1 MTKTILGRQYI
12 AGTRVAE
19 GGHTE
24 LYSIDAVTGEAYAQ
38 PFYEAT
44 PQDVTAAARAAADA
58 FHPFRA
64 MTPEKRAQFLDTV
77 ADEID
82 ALGDDFIAEVK
93 RETALPEGRLTG
105 ERSRTTNQLRLFA
118 TLLRRGDF
126 LGARID
132 RADPERQPP
141 KPDLRQMKLGLG
153 PVAVFGASNFPLAF
167 SVAGG
172 DTASALAAG
181 CPVVVKAHPGHL
193 VTSELVANAIVR
205 AVEKA
210 GLPNG
215 VFNMIYGDRVGA
227 QLVQEPAI
235 KAVGFTGSQRG
246 GRALFDLANARPEPI
261 PVFAEMS
268 SINPMFL
275 LDTALEQRGDEIAK
289 GLAGSVTMGCGQFC
303 TGPGLI
309 VAQRSPETTRFIETL
324 GEHIRDLPGQTML
337 NAGILDNYQERIER
351 YKGLAGM
358 QAAAVGPAE
367 ENQAAAHLFKAEKA
381 LLWSN
386 ESPLLEEVFGPST
399 IVVEVDG
406 PEELVDAARLLDGQ
420 LTATIMA
427 EEVDLVRQRGLIEVL
442 EDKVG
447 RLLFNGYPTG
457 VDVCDSM
464 VHGGPYPATTDSRG
478 TSVGTLAIE
487 RFLRPVC
494 YQNMPESF
502 LPEPLK
508 SDNPLG
514 LLRLVDGEYTRD
526 ALT

>member
-1 MTKTILGRQYI
+1 
-12 AGTRVAE
+12 
-19 GGHTE
+19 
-24 LYSIDAVTGEAYAQ
+24 YSIDATTFESFDQ

-44 PQDVTAAARAAADA
+44 PHDITAAARAAGDA
-58 FHPFRA
+58 FHGYRSLS
-64 MTPEKRAQFLDTV
+64 PEKRAAFLDTI

-93 RETALPEGRLTG
+93 RETALPEGRLNG
-105 ERSRTTNQLRLFA
+105 ERARTTNQLRLFA
-118 TLLRRGDF
+118 KMLRRGDF

-132 RADPERQPP
+132 RGDPQRQPP

-193 VTSELVANAIVR
+193 ITSELVAGAIVR
-205 AVEKA
+205 AVEKS
-210 GLPNG
+210 GLPHG

-246 GRALFDLANARPEPI
+246 GRALFDLANARPDPV

-275 LDTALEQRGDEIAK
+275 LPGALEQRGDDIAK
-289 GLAGSVTMGCGQFC
+289 GLAGSVTLGCGQFC
-303 TGPGLI
+303 TGPGLVI
-309 VAQRSPETTRFIETL
+309 AQRSPETTRFIEAL
-324 GEHIRDLPGQTML
+324 GEHIRTLPGQTML
-337 NAGILDNYQERIER
+337 NAGIYDNYYEHIER
-351 YKGLAGM
+351 FKGLAGM
-358 QAAAVGPAE
+358 HAMAVGPAE
-367 ENQAAAHLFKAEKA
+367 DNQAAAHLFKAEKA
-381 LLWSN
+381 LLWSQDT
-386 ESPLLEEVFGPST
+386 PLLEEIFGPST

-420 LTATIMA
+420 LTATVMA
-427 EEVDLVRQRGLIEVL
+427 EEAELTHQRGLIEIL

-447 RLLFNGYPTG
+447 RLLFNDYPTG
-457 VDVCDSM
+457 VEVCDAM
-464 VHGGPYPATTDSRG
+464 VHGGPYPATTDARG

-494 YQNMPESF
+494 YQNMPESC
-502 LPEPLK
+502 LPEALRN
-508 SDNPLG
+508 DNPHG
-514 LLRLVDGEYTRD
+514 LLRLVDGEFTRD
-526 ALT
+526 ALGD